1 MEQERCKL
9 ILGDCLEK
17 LKDIPD
23 KSVDLVLTDP
33 PYGVTNL
40 SWDIIPNLDELWKQF
55 NRMIRESGTIIMS
68 SSQPFTSQ
76 LVTSNLKMFKYEW
89 IWNKTRA
96 ANFNSVKYQPLKMH
110 ENFLVFGTKTKYY
123 PIKEPK
129 TGSSLARAK
138 MPYKALK
145 KSKHFESKEKGF
157 RELDNYPSTV
167 LKINSQVGLHPTQKP
182 EALMNYFIKTYT
194 NIGDF
199 ICDPFMGSGTTGV
212 SALKLNRRFIGIEI
226 NPDYFEIAKKRIGEV
241 ENQSKLVAFEQ
252 EIEK

>member
-9 ILGDCLEK
+9 VLGDCLEK

-23 KSVDLVLTDP
+23 NSVGLVLTDP

-40 SWDIIPNLDELWKQF
+40 SWDIIPNLDKLWKQF
-55 NRMIRESGTIIMS
+55 NRMITKNGAIIMS

-76 LVTSNLKMFKYEW
+76 LVLSNLEMFKYEW

-96 ANFNSVKYQPLKMH
+96 GNFNSVKYQPLKMH

-129 TGSSLARAK
+129 KGPSLERAK
-138 MPYKALK
+138 RPYKALK

-167 LKINSQVGLHPTQKP
+167 LKVNSQVGLHPTQKP
-182 EALMNYFIKTYT
+182 ESLMGYFIKTYT
-194 NIGDF
+194 SVNDLVLD
-199 ICDPFMGSGTTGV
+199 CFMGSGTTGV
-212 SALKLNRRFIGIEI
+212 AALKLNRRFIGIEI
-226 NPDYFEIAKKRIGEV
+226 ELEYFKIAEKRIKEV

-252 EIEK
+252 EGTK